1 MSLNPKQQ
9 RFVVEYLKS
18 GNASEAARQAG
29 YSVKN
34 ADVVGPRLLGTVG
47 IREAIAAAGKKAGV
61 TPELVLGELLRIAR
75 VDIADA
81 FEDDGRLKK
90 LSEMSE
96 DTRRAIS
103 GIDIENATER
113 RGTIHKLRFWDKP
126 RALELLGKNLK
137 LFTDKVEHSGAAEV
151 HISINGITK

>member
-9 RFVVEYLKS
+9 RFVAEYLRDS
-18 GNASEAARQAG
+18 NATQAAIRAG
-29 YSVKN
+29 YTAKN
-34 ADVVGPRLLGTVG
+34 ADVVGPRLLGKVG
-47 IREAIAAAGKKAGV
+47 IREAIAAANKKAGI

-75 VDIADA
+75 VDVRDA

-103 GIDIENATER
+103 GIDIEDATTK
-113 RGTIHKLRFWDKP
+113 RGAIHKLRFWDKP

-137 LFTDKVEHSGAAEV
+137 LWTDKVEHSGATEV
-151 HISINGITK
+151 HISINGIRK